1 MEINYTAVL
10 LATVANFIVGAI
22 WYMPIF
28 GNLWG
33 KIHGF
38 DKLSKKDQQEAQ
50 KGMAPLL
57 AVQVVITFVTAL
69 ALAKLHVL
77 LPNYSLY
84 EMALLV
90 WVGFVVP
97 TQIAAIIFGG
107 TDKKWFVQKALIMG
121 VGALICLQVAAAIIT
136 NI

>member
-38 DKLSKKDQQEAQ
+38 DKLSKKEQEAAQ

-107 TDKKWFVQKALIMG
+107 TDKKWFVQKTLIMS